1 MMVYHRS
8 FCCWATLRCNLLR
21 QLRIRIAPIQE
32 YTKVDAPDHKPS
44 IDEPTRVNPTRLH
57 PHRGMMAMFKHLL
70 LPTDG
75 SQSSD
80 AAIQAG
86 VRFAKSINAK
96 VTGFYAMPK
105 FHMLT
110 YQTEMLTDTKQEF
123 AKDCKAHAD
132 RFLAVVAQ
140 AAKAAGVPCETELQT
155 SDHPYEAIIATAKEK
170 GCDLIVMASHG
181 RSGVQAFLL
190 GSETQKVL
198 THSGIPV
205 LVFR

>member
-1 MMVYHRS
+1 
-8 FCCWATLRCNLLR
+8 
-21 QLRIRIAPIQE
+21 
-32 YTKVDAPDHKPS
+32 
-44 IDEPTRVNPTRLH
+44 
-57 PHRGMMAMFKHLL
+57 MFKHLL

-75 SQSSD
+75 SQLSE
-80 AAIQAG
+80 AAIHTG
-86 VRFAKSINAK
+86 VQFAKSIHAK

-110 YQTEMLTDTKQEF
+110 YQTEMLTDTKTQF
-123 AKDCKAHAD
+123 AKDCKAHAE
-132 RFLAVVAQ
+132 RFLAVVVET
-140 AAKAAGVPCETELQT
+140 AKDAGVPCETALQE

-170 GCDLIVMASHG
+170 GCDLIMMASHG

-198 THSGIPV
+198 THSPIPV

>member
-1 MMVYHRS
+1 MM
-8 FCCWATLRCNLLR
+8 
-21 QLRIRIAPIQE
+21 
-32 YTKVDAPDHKPS
+32 D
-44 IDEPTRVNPTRLH
+44 
-57 PHRGMMAMFKHLL
+57 MFKHLL

-75 SQSSD
+75 SQLSE
-80 AAIQAG
+80 AAVQAG
-86 VRFAKSINAK
+86 VRFAKSLNAK

-110 YQTEMLTDTKQEF
+110 YRTEELTDTKQEF
-123 AKDCKAHAD
+123 AKDCEAHAE
-132 RFLAVVAQ
+132 RFLAFVVQ
-140 AAKAAGVPCETELQT
+140 AAKAAGVPCGTELQT

-170 GCDLIVMASHG
+170 GCDLIMMASHG
-181 RSGVQAFLL
+181 RSGIQAFLL

>member
-1 MMVYHRS
+1 M
-8 FCCWATLRCNLLR
+8 
-21 QLRIRIAPIQE
+21 
-32 YTKVDAPDHKPS
+32 D
-44 IDEPTRVNPTRLH
+44 
-57 PHRGMMAMFKHLL
+57 MFKHLL

-75 SQSSD
+75 SQLSE

-86 VRFAKSINAK
+86 IRIAKSINAK

-132 RFLAVVAQ
+132 RFLTAVVQ
-140 AAKAAGVPCETELQT
+140 AAEAAGVPCETALQT
-155 SDHPYEAIIATAKEK
+155 SDHPYEAIITTAKEK